1 MGKKKLQGADGINFQ
16 LQLTIKGLE
25 QASFDR
31 KPLKNQSGEE
41 YAWIE
46 CLGGKV
52 SAYVNLPSAIRPNNV
67 QPFQLSDC
75 IHLDMISQ
83 TVVEY
88 VREYLKDNLQEHYS
102 ENILKLLTVS
112 KMECNLTI
120 KCIGK
125 CKPKDVIR
133 LFEKSFTKTT
143 AYKEVGPDGKT
154 YKKPE
159 TGITTSKANEWVLKV
174 YDKTHDQRRLGNL
187 KVEPNLVRVELVF
200 LERMLDRMFA
210 NKKSLEDIL
219 TRKAIKTLIEQYQA
233 TFEDICE
240 KNIKP
245 MLDSCVQ
252 EVFESFT
259 YSTPRKE
266 ISETL
271 IRCKECVV
279 DTGVLR
285 RELKKWYAH
294 KHMADNSK
302 QVVAFYRDRNVG
314 FPEDVLR
321 TLKLMHNS
329 L

>member
-1 MGKKKLQGADGINFQ
+1 M
-16 LQLTIKGLE
+16 
-25 QASFDR
+25 
-31 KPLKNQSGEE
+31 
-41 YAWIE
+41 
-46 CLGGKV
+46 
-52 SAYVNLPSAIRPNNV
+52 
-67 QPFQLSDC
+67 
-75 IHLDMISQ
+75 
-83 TVVEY
+83 
-88 VREYLKDNLQEHYS
+88 
-102 ENILKLLTVS
+102 
-112 KMECNLTI
+112 
-120 KCIGK
+120 
-125 CKPKDVIR
+125 
-133 LFEKSFTKTT
+133 
-143 AYKEVGPDGKT
+143 
-154 YKKPE
+154 
-159 TGITTSKANEWVLKV
+159 
-174 YDKTHDQRRLGNL
+174 
-187 KVEPNLVRVELVF
+187 
-200 LERMLDRMFA
+200 ERMLDRMFA

-279 DTGVLR
+279 DTEVLR
-285 RELKKWYAH
+285 RALKKWYAH